1 MNRAGLLCKKCT
13 VNPAWAN
20 NTFDRAYRCCESN
33 AKRVLRVGRKLGKRR
48 HLNPRTDDQITGDK
62 TTRTGLDAKM
72 SVENELLLR
81 NDLGVRGNHLTR
93 IGSNYW
99 VFQEKD
105 ANFGSNQALVAPS
118 TS

>member
-1 MNRAGLLCKKCT
+1 
-13 VNPAWAN
+13 
-20 NTFDRAYRCCESN
+20 
-33 AKRVLRVGRKLGKRR
+33 
-48 HLNPRTDDQITGDK
+48 
-62 TTRTGLDAKM
+62 M